1 MKKINLLDEDIYKLF
16 IKIALPASIGT
27 IFNNLYSL
35 VDTIF
40 AGRMISETA
49 LAAIGQ
55 TFPVYFIIIALG
67 IGLSI
72 ATTSNVANSL
82 GEKNIKK
89 ASHAFS
95 QSFVVTIL
103 VGLVIT
109 IFGLYFGNIILE
121 NINKM
126 KVKKFIN
133 YIENSFDF
141 KIEYPFNEIYYW
153 LEQNTC
159 EECIEYVVFTDSE
172 CGCFI

>member
-82 GEKNIKK
+82 GEKN
-89 ASHAFS
+89 
-95 QSFVVTIL
+95 
-103 VGLVIT
+103 VG
-109 IFGLYFGNIILE
+109 GY
-121 NINKM
+121 
-126 KVKKFIN
+126 
-133 YIENSFDF
+133 
-141 KIEYPFNEIYYW
+141 KI
-153 LEQNTC
+153 
-159 EECIEYVVFTDSE
+159 D
-172 CGCFI
+172 

>member
-16 IKIALPASIGT
+16 VKIALPASIGT

-55 TFPVYFIIIALG
+55 TFPVYFIIIAVG

-82 GEKNIKK
+82 GENNIKK
-89 ASHAFS
+89 ASHVFS
-95 QSFVVTIL
+95 QSFVVTIF
-103 VGLVIT
+103 VGLGSGGIWYT
-109 IFGLYFGNIILE
+109 NI
-121 NINKM
+121 
-126 KVKKFIN
+126 
-133 YIENSFDF
+133 
-141 KIEYPFNEIYYW
+141 
-153 LEQNTC
+153 
-159 EECIEYVVFTDSE
+159 
-172 CGCFI
+172 